1 MFGSHTAP
9 SRSAEWTHGAPLH
22 LARMVHQLCGSP
34 ALPSHISHIFPAH
47 GKVEWKRWEEKSTRL
62 IQDIRSDAKWPW
74 SSWVFKN
81 SAQLTCVWPFLA
93 WMVCWKRMKKIYS
106 MQFEE
111 PAQRLLQGKS
121 NIQCN
126 KWDQV
131 RSSEHDLVLYF
142 LTYLDDLDLDSKPFV
157 HGAHRDCF
165 LTIPRKCAAW
175 AMLIRLG

>member
-1 MFGSHTAP
+1 MTQSDHDHLEFWTTAL
-9 SRSAEWTHGAPLH
+9 SKHVYGHFLLEWC
-22 LARMVHQLCGSP
+22 V
-34 ALPSHISHIFPAH
+34 FE
-47 GKVEWKRWEEKSTRL
+47 KEWKR
-62 IQDIRSDAKWPW
+62 
-74 SSWVFKN
+74 
-81 SAQLTCVWPFLA
+81 
-93 WMVCWKRMKKIYS
+93 S

-157 HGAHRDCF
+157 HGAQRDCF